1 MSMLTLGRLWLVR
14 ICAIVC
20 CSLLRWASRCMSS
33 RARQLVCCNELSSVL
48 FASKRSPSFYLRVLR
63 GASFQEDGQVRTN
76 AQPARKCLR
85 DLAFLFDECR
95 CKVCGKKPGRHTF
108 DLEELPTTG
117 AKLNMLKYIMRK
129 RLSVKL
135 CVLCCPCVWSEFV

>member
-1 MSMLTLGRLWLVR
+1 MGKFEKMHNQLENA
-14 ICAIVC
+14 CAT
-20 CSLLRWASRCMSS
+20 WH
-33 RARQLVCCNELSSVL
+33 
-48 FASKRSPSFYLRVLR
+48 
-63 GASFQEDGQVRTN
+63 
-76 AQPARKCLR
+76 
-85 DLAFLFDECR
+85 LFDEYR

-135 CVLCCPCVWSEFV
+135 CVLCRPCVWSEFV